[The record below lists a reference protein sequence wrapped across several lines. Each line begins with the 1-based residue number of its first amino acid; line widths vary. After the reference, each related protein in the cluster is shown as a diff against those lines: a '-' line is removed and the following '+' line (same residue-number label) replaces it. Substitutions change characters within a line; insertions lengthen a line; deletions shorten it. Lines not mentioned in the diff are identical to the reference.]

1 MYFYPPVLYICPV
14 TKTKMRT
21 KNLKKI
27 TLEDLEF
34 CDGVYNVGKLVDV
47 DGSPWVSKEM
57 AEEIL
62 EMANSHTDWVLD
74 EVLERKDSK
83 LKEI

>member
-14 TKTKMRT
+14 TKATMRT
-21 KNLKKI
+21 KNLKKT
-27 TLEDLEF
+27 TLEDLEY
-34 CDGVYNVGKLVDV
+34 CDGVYNVGNLVDI

-57 AEEIL
+57 AEEIV
-62 EMANSHTDWVLD
+62 EITNSHKDWVLD